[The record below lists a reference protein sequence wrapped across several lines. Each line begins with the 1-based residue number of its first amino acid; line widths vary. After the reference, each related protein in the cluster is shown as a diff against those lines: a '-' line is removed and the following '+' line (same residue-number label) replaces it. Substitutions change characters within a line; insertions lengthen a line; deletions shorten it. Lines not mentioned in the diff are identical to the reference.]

1 MAEGVMDDPRGER
14 LLRRL
19 ETFLD
24 VAYALLF
31 IQILDMLPR
40 TEELDPTSDAFGI
53 LRVFL
58 DRPTDTLRVVIGL
71 GLVIMYWG
79 LSHHFTGALVRSDSK
94 HATLVLLQLLSVC
107 FFIYF
112 AIADPNLEGGPSSP
126 ALQAAALLVAGV
138 FGILGYGGARK
149 RGFVDSRHSE
159 TERDEILFRGCV
171 EPVTAVIQIGT
182 AFIDPLVWTLGWF
195 ILPIPVKWVLAKVLA
210 SAEKSESDGE

>member
-1 MAEGVMDDPRGER
+1 MAEDETEDPRGVK

-31 IQILDMLPR
+31 IQILDLLPR
-40 TEELDPTSDAFGI
+40 TEELDPTSDSFGI
-53 LRVFL
+53 LRVFM
-58 DRPTDTLRVVIGL
+58 DRPTDMLRVVIGL
-71 GLVIMYWG
+71 GLVIIYWG

-94 HATLVLLQLLSVC
+94 HATLVLMQLLSVC

-126 ALQAAALLVAGV
+126 ALQAVALLVAGV
-138 FGILGYGGARK
+138 FGILGYRGARK
-149 RGFVDSRHSE
+149 RGFVDSRHPE
-159 TERDEILFRGCV
+159 KERDEILVRGCV

-182 AFIDPLVWTLGWF
+182 AFINPLVWTLGWF
-195 ILPIPVKWVLAKVLA
+195 VLPLPVKWVLGKLLA
-210 SAEKSESDGE
+210 TAEKVDSEGE